1 MTMTDVKKPNY
12 LFPLIV
18 MASLF
23 FLFGFIT
30 TMNNSTIDFLKNA
43 FGLDDF
49 QKQLPNT
56 FFYGAYIL
64 SVPVGFMLTKI
75 GYKNGVVAGLG
86 LIALG
91 FFLCIPGVSMGYYGF
106 LCTVSVFAIGVVIL
120 QVAAAPYVNAL
131 GSPETAASRLTL
143 TNALNSVATVI
154 APIFVSILLVTP
166 KLGAG
171 AKMEN
176 SAIQNIVIGP
186 FMVIGIITAVIM
198 VIMLFLKLPEI
209 KSSDNETEGA
219 EKKQYKSSAFK
230 YTHVWLGSLAIFLYM
245 GIEIGISSFFPDYAA
260 KLGIQGI
267 NPIDMLKYY
276 WGGLMVGR
284 ILGIFIL
291 RKFKASQILTICAI
305 GGAIL
310 LGASFALSSSA
321 PIVAMWLFLATGLF
335 HSIMWPV
342 IYNLALE
349 DLGPHSKVAS
359 GVIATSVIGA
369 SILTLI
375 MGKIQVVTGSVMA
388 AISLIFVYYIYMIF
402 FATKGSKIR

>member
-1 MTMTDVKKPNY
+1 
-12 LFPLIV
+12 

-64 SVPVGFMLTKI
+64 SVPVGFLLTKI
-75 GYKNGVVAGLG
+75 GYKNGVLSGLG
-86 LIALG
+86 MISLG
-91 FFLCIPGVSMGYYGF
+91 FFLIIPGVSMGYYGF
-106 LCTVSVFAIGVVIL
+106 LSTVSVFAIGVVIL

-166 KLGAG
+166 ELEPGS
-171 AKMEN
+171 KMEN
-176 SAIQNIVIGP
+176 SAIKDIVKGP
-186 FMVIGIITAVIM
+186 FMVIGIITAVILA
-198 VIMLFLKLPEI
+198 IMFFLKLPEI
-209 KSSDNETEGA
+209 KSSDNEAEGA

-291 RKFKASQILTICAI
+291 RKYKASQILTICAI

-310 LGASFALSSSA
+310 LGGSFALSSSS
-321 PIVAMWLFLATGLF
+321 PTIAMWLFLATGLF

-349 DLGPHSKVAS
+349 DLGPHAKVAS

-375 MGKIQVVTGSVMA
+375 MGKIQVATGSVMA
-388 AISLIFVYYIYMIF
+388 AISLIFVYYVYLIF